1 MKYVTIAILVLVLL
15 GGGYYVYTQR
25 STLFAT
31 ANPPAT
37 EPSPAEP
44 ASTTEATTSA
54 PAVQASGQ
62 EVIGKSVEE
71 RDIVAYHFGT
81 GSEELLFVAGI
92 HGGYEWNTVLVANQ
106 LIEYLGEN
114 PDAVPAGVKV
124 TVIPTLNPD
133 GLAKVTSD
141 AVGFSAS
148 DITASQATQVEG
160 RFNAND
166 VDLNRNFDCDWK
178 ASGIWQNKAVSG
190 GSKAFSE
197 PESRAFREYVESHPI
212 TAAVVWYSSAGG
224 VFASNCHG
232 GVLQETSDL
241 TALFAKASGYKP
253 YASFDFYA
261 ITGDA
266 VNWLA
271 KQKIPAI
278 SVLLTTHT
286 DVEWDKNLKG
296 VLAVLEHYAD

>member
-37 EPSPAEP
+37 EPPPAEQS
-44 ASTTEATTSA
+44 STTEATTSA

-62 EVIGKSVEE
+62 EVLGKSVDD

-190 GSKAFSE
+190 GSK
-197 PESRAFREYVESHPI
+197 
-212 TAAVVWYSSAGG
+212 
-224 VFASNCHG
+224 
-232 GVLQETSDL
+232 
-241 TALFAKASGYKP
+241 
-253 YASFDFYA
+253 
-261 ITGDA
+261 
-266 VNWLA
+266 
-271 KQKIPAI
+271 
-278 SVLLTTHT
+278 
-286 DVEWDKNLKG
+286 
-296 VLAVLEHYAD
+296 

>member
-62 EVIGKSVEE
+62 EVLGKSVDD
-71 RDIVAYHFGT
+71 RDIVANH
-81 GSEELLFVAGI
+81 
-92 HGGYEWNTVLVANQ
+92 

-190 GSKAFSE
+190 GSK
-197 PESRAFREYVESHPI
+197 
-212 TAAVVWYSSAGG
+212 
-224 VFASNCHG
+224 
-232 GVLQETSDL
+232 
-241 TALFAKASGYKP
+241 
-253 YASFDFYA
+253 
-261 ITGDA
+261 
-266 VNWLA
+266 
-271 KQKIPAI
+271 
-278 SVLLTTHT
+278 
-286 DVEWDKNLKG
+286 
-296 VLAVLEHYAD
+296 